1 VIDRNNYRRG
11 VLSAVLAALCWGS
24 STVMSKVTLQA
35 FTPLTLLVLQLMA
48 SVIFMWLLVWVR
60 KPASATWTQILAF
73 SWLGLLEPGLA
84 YVLALT
90 GLADTGAGA
99 ATLIISSE
107 SIMIVGASAILFGKR
122 PSRYFLIFSIFALGG
137 LFTALGVLNR
147 DTSASMMTLGTLL
160 LFCGTAVAALY
171 VVLSARIAT
180 QADSWFIVAC
190 QQTTA
195 LLLAMTLLP
204 FSWKQHGAFT
214 VLPSGP
220 GIWLLAVASGV
231 IQYALAFSLYMR
243 ALRSISANVAG
254 TFLTLVPLFG
264 LGGAILFLHETLS
277 LLQVI
282 GVITALISL
291 MLISRRGEQVT
302 S

>member
-1 VIDRNNYRRG
+1 
-11 VLSAVLAALCWGS
+11 
-24 STVMSKVTLQA
+24 MSKVTLQA
-35 FTPLTLLVLQLMA
+35 FPPLTLLVLQLMA
-48 SVIFMWLLVWVR
+48 SVIFLWLLVWVR
-60 KPASATWTQILAF
+60 KPARVTWTEVLRF

-90 GLADTGAGA
+90 GLTDTGAGA

-107 SIMIVGASAILFGKR
+107 SIMIVIASAILFRKR
-122 PSRYFLIFSIFALGG
+122 PSRHFLILSIFALGG
-137 LFTALGVLNR
+137 LLTALGVLNEG
-147 DTSASMMTLGTLL
+147 TAASMMTLGTLL

-195 LLLAMTLLP
+195 LLLAMMLLP
-204 FSWKQHGAFT
+204 FGWKQHGAM
-214 VLPSGP
+214 VLPSGV
-220 GIWLLAVASGV
+220 GIWLLAAASGV

-277 LLQVI
+277 LLQAI
-282 GVITALISL
+282 GVSTALISL
-291 MLISRRGEQVT
+291 ILINRHGEQMTV
-302 S
+302 

>member
-1 VIDRNNYRRG
+1 
-11 VLSAVLAALCWGS
+11 
-24 STVMSKVTLQA
+24 MSKVTLQA
-35 FTPLTLLVLQLMA
+35 FPPLTLLVLQLMA
-48 SVIFMWLLVWVR
+48 SVIFMWLLVWMR
-60 KPASATWTQILAF
+60 KPAPVTWTQVLAF

-90 GLADTGAGA
+90 GLTETGAGA

-107 SIMIVGASAILFGKR
+107 SIMIVGASAILLRKR
-122 PSRYFLIFSIFALGG
+122 PSRHFLIFSIFALGG
-137 LFTALGVLNR
+137 LLTALGVLNQ
-147 DTSASMMTLGTLL
+147 DTAAGMMTLGTLL

-171 VVLSARIAT
+171 VVLSARLAV

-195 LLLAMTLLP
+195 LLLAMMLLP
-204 FSWKQHGAFT
+204 FSWKQHGSM
-214 VLPSGP
+214 VLPSGT

-254 TFLTLVPLFG
+254 SFLTLVPLFG

-277 LLQVI
+277 LLQAI
-282 GVITALISL
+282 GVITALVSL
-291 MLISRRGEQVT
+291 MLISRRGEQVMA
-302 S
+302 

>member
-1 VIDRNNYRRG
+1 MIDRDNYRRG
-11 VLSAVLAALCWGS
+11 VLYAVLAALCWGS

-35 FTPLTLLVLQLMA
+35 FPPLTLLVLQLMA
-48 SVIFMWLLVWVR
+48 SVIFLWLLVWVR
-60 KPASATWTQILAF
+60 KPARVTWTEVLRF

-90 GLADTGAGA
+90 GLTDTGAGA

-107 SIMIVGASAILFGKR
+107 SIMIVIASAILFRKR
-122 PSRYFLIFSIFALGG
+122 PSRHFLILSIFALGG
-137 LFTALGVLNR
+137 LLTALGVLNEG
-147 DTSASMMTLGTLL
+147 TAASMMTLGTLL

-195 LLLAMTLLP
+195 LLLAMMLLP
-204 FSWKQHGAFT
+204 FGWKQHGAM
-214 VLPSGP
+214 VLPSGV
-220 GIWLLAVASGV
+220 GIWLLAAASGV

-277 LLQVI
+277 LLQAI
-282 GVITALISL
+282 GVSTALISL
-291 MLISRRGEQVT
+291 ILINRHGEQMTV
-302 S
+302 